1 MYHDI
6 DNVEFVGRLKHL
18 QYHARDLFALI
29 YGGELEMAVK
39 QYRTSQKFSTMK
51 RIRMETCKHFS
62 LRVRVVYSD
71 KIFVKDDAVKF
82 QCGKRNF

>member
-1 MYHDI
+1 
-6 DNVEFVGRLKHL
+6 
-18 QYHARDLFALI
+18 
-29 YGGELEMAVK
+29 MAVK
-39 QYRTSQKFSTMK
+39 QYRASQKFSTMK

-82 QCGKRNF
+82 QCGKRNFRSYFFSFFFFSNILKLSRYSI